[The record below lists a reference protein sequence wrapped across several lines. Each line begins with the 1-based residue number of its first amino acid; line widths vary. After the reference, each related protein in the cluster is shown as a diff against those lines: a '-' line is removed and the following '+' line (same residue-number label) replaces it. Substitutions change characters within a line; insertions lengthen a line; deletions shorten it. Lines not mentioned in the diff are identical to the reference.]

1 MLCVVGDK
9 VLTCRRRRGW
19 AGQVGV
25 LVSACVWS
33 ACAPAAHRAQV
44 HPSRHSSAAIV
55 SQDEA
60 DTPSSVPATGDTHLS
75 QSGSGDQR
83 RGTPATSRLS
93 PRRPTRV
100 VNVTPQDIEQAKRL
114 LDRGLL
120 AYQKGDYD
128 AAEGALAQS
137 MALYPFLAEAHLTLG
152 KIYLM
157 RGSANRDQTMID
169 HAQLMFQMAHAV
181 DPNLR
186 ETDLLLQLFLTEPLP

>member
-1 MLCVVGDK
+1 M
-9 VLTCRRRRGW
+9 
-19 AGQVGV
+19 

-33 ACAPAAHRAQV
+33 ACVASSRRTQSRLSSPHEVADAAQDKADSAP
-44 HPSRHSSAAIV
+44 PS
-55 SQDEA
+55 
-60 DTPSSVPATGDTHLS
+60 TTGDTPLS
-75 QSGSGDQR
+75 QSGSPER
-83 RGTPATSRLS
+83 RHRVSSSPSKLS
-93 PRRPTRV
+93 PRKPTREV
-100 VNVTPQDIEQAKRL
+100 HVTPQEIEQAKKL
-114 LDRGLL
+114 LDHGLL

-128 AAEGALAQS
+128 AAEVALAQS

-157 RGSANRDQTMID
+157 RGSANRDQMMID